1 VTERAALDLHLFE
14 EVADAVRSLVPA
26 ELGPVRCR
34 AQRYGIK
41 LWFETANP
49 PREHYEAQ
57 VLGPSACEEARVL
70 ALEVGFHAEHADP
83 ARNQAVLDRLL
94 AGERRWRRT
103 LGREAEAGPFLGRR
117 EEWRRVSELWADPDL
132 SDPAL
137 GLEIGARLT
146 DYACALE
153 PFRRENLV
161 P

>member
-57 VLGPSACEEARVL
+57 VLGPSA
-70 ALEVGFHAEHADP
+70 
-83 ARNQAVLDRLL
+83 
-94 AGERRWRRT
+94 
-103 LGREAEAGPFLGRR
+103 
-117 EEWRRVSELWADPDL
+117 
-132 SDPAL
+132 
-137 GLEIGARLT
+137 
-146 DYACALE
+146 
-153 PFRRENLV
+153 
-161 P
+161 